1 MNDPVI
7 DEIRRVR
14 KLISAEIGPDLSR
27 MTDYYRRI
35 EAEFSRP
42 PITSPLRRTK
52 DYIEVADQP
61 LPDGG
66 PSTATR

>member
-27 MTDYYRRI
+27 MADFYRRA

-42 PITSPLRRTK
+42 PLTPPTRRKTNSAQGRPPSGETSVSLT
-52 DYIEVADQP
+52 E
-61 LPDGG
+61 
-66 PSTATR
+66 